1 MYLISKHFI
10 RFKVD
15 CIVTDGND
23 VATFLMVGK
32 TVENFF
38 GSSAHCYLYDKG
50 FIDCIPPPMIE
61 KLNKDKI
68 FQLRFR
74 AFRSVVNRCDIIV
87 TNVFDDIVT
96 AEAPPLPD
104 EPELHI
110 VDVPLNNQAAS
121 SSSKVASPLDPT
133 TPTPV
138 PPSKTNANFSQQ
150 PQVFPEQPY
159 MVGPFPS
166 QAKR

>member
-1 MYLISKHFI
+1 
-10 RFKVD
+10 
-15 CIVTDGND
+15 VTDDND

-38 GSSAHCYLYDKG
+38 GSSSHCYFYDKG

-68 FQLRFR
+68 FQLRFG
-74 AFRSVVNRCDIIV
+74 AFRSVVNHCDIIV

-96 AEAPPLPD
+96 AEAPPLPA

-110 VDVPLNNQAAS
+110 VDVPLNDQAAS
-121 SSSKVASPLDPT
+121 SSFKVAFPLDLT

-138 PPSKTNANFSQQ
+138 QPSKTNANFSQQ
-150 PQVFPEQPY
+150 PQVSLRQPY
-159 MVGPFPS
+159 MVGPLPS
-166 QAKR
+166 

>member
-1 MYLISKHFI
+1 
-10 RFKVD
+10 
-15 CIVTDGND
+15 VTNGND

-32 TVENFF
+32 TAENFF

-50 FIDCIPPPMIE
+50 FIDCIPPLMIE

-68 FQLRFR
+68 FQLRFG
-74 AFRSVVNRCDIIV
+74 AFWSVVNRCDIII

-96 AEAPPLPD
+96 TKAPPLPD

-110 VDVPLNNQAAS
+110 VDVLFNNQTAS
-121 SSSKVASPLDPT
+121 SSFKVASPLDQT
-133 TPTPV
+133 TLTLV
-138 PPSKTNANFSQQ
+138 PPSKTNSNFSQQ
-150 PQVFPEQPY
+150 PQVSPKQPY

-166 QAKR
+166 QAKRQLLFEDEMPIQR

>member
-1 MYLISKHFI
+1 M
-10 RFKVD
+10 
-15 CIVTDGND
+15 TDGND
-23 VATFLMVGK
+23 VATFLIVGK
-32 TVENFF
+32 NAENFF

-50 FIDCIPPPMIE
+50 FIDCIRLPTIE

-68 FQLRFR
+68 FQLRFG

-96 AEAPPLPD
+96 AEAPPLPA
-104 EPELHI
+104 EPELYI
-110 VDVPLNNQAAS
+110 VDVPLNDQAAS
-121 SSSKVASPLDPT
+121 SSSKVAFSLDLT

-150 PQVFPEQPY
+150 PQVSPRQPY
-159 MVGPFPS
+159 MVGSLPS
-166 QAKR
+166 QTKRQLLFEDETSIKR